1 MSTARTQAFT
11 SPARIHASVLE
22 RAAPIYDVKLLIGYQ
37 ITNSSSSSPAPVRPP
52 VCERVSKQARKVAR
66 PRESGPQQRP
76 LPPPASYVASSPPVP
91 IVEEGSESE
100 GEDEEEVVE
109 DDADFELPT
118 APRRH
123 GLHSGR
129 RVQDYRGSMLAPVQ
143 TPRYAAYAINEFLNA
158 PASDDPTLPIGII
171 DPTIRRIFVPKPI
184 KKPRNSQSPVE
195 GIPCVPDINTVF
207 SPSPSDSSAETCDW
221 KFSEEEETII
231 NNLRLKVH
239 TKRAQGYTEPLPDNI
254 KYDPFEKTL
263 VRYNNASGR
272 WVEVE
277 KVPPYKETGPRA
289 QMEMMREQL
298 GLQMPKKP
306 LMGSVGEDGEESLVG
321 GRLRVPIMR
330 PPQIVK
336 DERPRTTTL
345 ETYEE
350 KKRRLLTGS
359 KINTDENAM
368 RRSAR
373 LTKAMVEGS
382 SET

>member
-1 MSTARTQAFT
+1 VPT
-11 SPARIHASVLE
+11 
-22 RAAPIYDVKLLIGYQ
+22 VK
-37 ITNSSSSSPAPVRPP
+37 
-52 VCERVSKQARKVAR
+52 
-66 PRESGPQQRP
+66 
-76 LPPPASYVASSPPVP
+76 
-91 IVEEGSESE
+91 EGSESE
-100 GEDEEEVVE
+100 SEDKEEVVE
-109 DDADFELPT
+109 DDAAFELPT
-118 APRRH
+118 ASRRH
-123 GLHSGR
+123 GLYSGR
-129 RVQDYRGSMLAPVQ
+129 PVQNYRGPMLAPVQ
-143 TPRYAAYAINEFLNA
+143 TPRYASYAINEFLNA
-158 PASDDPTLPIGII
+158 RTSDDPTLPTGII
-171 DPTIRRIFVPKPI
+171 DPTTRRILVPKPI

-195 GIPCVPDINTVF
+195 GIPRVPDINTVF
-207 SPSPSDSSAETCDW
+207 PPYPSDSSAETCNW
-221 KFSEEEETII
+221 KFSEEQETII

-239 TKRAQGYTEPLPDNI
+239 TKRAQGYTEPLPDNVR
-254 KYDPFEKTL
+254 YDPFEKTL

-272 WVEVE
+272 WAEIE

-298 GLQMPKKP
+298 GLQIPKEP
-306 LMGSVGEDGEESLVG
+306 LMGSIGEDGEDSLVG

-373 LTKAMVEGS
+373 LTKATEEGS
-382 SET
+382 PET